1 MQRLQKVIFP
11 VAGMGTRFLP
21 ATKCTPKE
29 MLPVVDTPLVQ
40 YATDE
45 AVEAGADSLIFI
57 TNRDKHTISD
67 HFDSFYELEQ
77 KLREDGKTELLQRV
91 LEILPEGIHR
101 MYVTQPQALGLGHAV
116 LCGRQAVGNE
126 AFGVILADDMI
137 THDGPGALSQM
148 AKIYE
153 ETGCSVLAVE
163 EVDPAHTDR
172 YGIVST
178 RAHGEHTE
186 IVEAIVEKPDP
197 AEAPSNLAVVGRYIL
212 TPRIFDLLEQ
222 TPRGANNE
230 IQLTDAISELLNE
243 ETVLCYRFAGT
254 RYDCGSKLGFVTAV
268 LETAL
273 KHDDIADA
281 LLDRLR
287 KVLAEA

>member
-1 MQRLQKVIFP
+1 MPKLEKVIFP

-45 AVEAGADSLIFI
+45 AVESGADTLIFI

-77 KLREDGKTELLQRV
+77 KLEDDGKLDILERV
-91 LEILPEGIHR
+91 RNILPDGVHR

-116 LCGRQAVGNE
+116 LCGKQAVGDE
-126 AFGVILADDMI
+126 SFGVILADDMI

-148 AKIYE
+148 ARIHE
-153 ETGCSVLAVE
+153 ETGCSILAVE
-163 EVDPAHTDR
+163 EVDPSHTDR

-178 RAHGEHTE
+178 RPHGDRTE

-197 AEAPSNLAVVGRYIL
+197 SEAPSNLAVVGRYIL
-212 TPRIFDLLEQ
+212 TPRIFDLLEN

-230 IQLTDAISELLNE
+230 IQLTDAIAELLKY
-243 ETVLCYRFAGT
+243 ETVLCYRFQGD

-268 LETAL
+268 IETAL
-273 KHDDIADA
+273 KHDDIAD
-281 LLDRLR
+281 RLKQR
-287 KVLAEA
+287 LQTLISK